1 MKTNTKVALTTVGI
15 GLLVAL
21 VSFMVQMPANWNESS
36 FAFHYPLAT
45 NGLMAIL
52 HTGAALLFFMS
63 LSVYKAKLRQAFT
76 RIAIGILLI
85 GLGTV
90 QLPILDAFDLWE
102 TAYVT
107 TGIIALPFLISGLTR
122 LVGETNIVTN
132 RKLVIGS
139 AIALSAISTLLPH
152 ASNTVTELD
161 FDITNALFVWIFV
174 LDLAA
179 ALIFLRVRN
188 RIGEHYKVA
197 VTWLGIALLCSVT
210 SVVIALLDAYTATTV
225 RTSLTLALN
234 TMVVIAGFA
243 WLKAGY
249 TFTKTKEY

>member
-1 MKTNTKVALTTVGI
+1 
-15 GLLVAL
+15 
-21 VSFMVQMPANWNESS
+21 
-36 FAFHYPLAT
+36 
-45 NGLMAIL
+45 
-52 HTGAALLFFMS
+52 
-63 LSVYKAKLRQAFT
+63 
-76 RIAIGILLI
+76 
-85 GLGTV
+85 
-90 QLPILDAFDLWE
+90 
-102 TAYVT
+102 
-107 TGIIALPFLISGLTR
+107 